1 LTRCRGFD
9 ALAVT
14 EAGKGTALARQLARI
29 AAAILIG
36 VAAFGRVADAQDYPT
51 RPIQLVVPTGPG
63 GTLDLSARFFA
74 PLWSETL
81 GQPIVVVN
89 RAGGASAI
97 GTRAVAQAAPDGY
110 TLLMSSDSSFVTVP
124 LTRNDTGYTLDS
136 FTFLFAYG
144 QGSLFLAVNA
154 ATPYR
159 SLSDFLAAARQA
171 PGRLS
176 YASYGIASLAHFGGA
191 LLWGGTGVDVAHIPY
206 RSTAEALTAVL
217 GNHVD
222 IGITGSVQGGGGEA
236 GRMRVLAT
244 SAPQRVPFAAEV
256 PTLRELGPDI
266 DLIFTNVVV
275 GPRGLPQPIVARLL
289 EAHRNAMQRHG
300 AMVRERLLAA
310 ELTPIDLDG
319 PAALQGMRDREGRFR
334 GVIGSMQLH

>member
-1 LTRCRGFD
+1 MSSGRS
-9 ALAVT
+9 
-14 EAGKGTALARQLARI
+14 RI
-29 AAAILIG
+29 GAAILLLLATFG
-36 VAAFGRVADAQDYPT
+36 LGRPAAAQAYPT

-97 GTRAVAQAAPDGY
+97 GTRSVAEAAPDGY

-124 LTRNDTGYTLDS
+124 LTRSDTGYTLDS

-144 QGSLFLAVNA
+144 QGSLFIAVNA
-154 ATPYR
+154 ASPHR
-159 SLSDFLAAARQA
+159 SLADFLAAARQA

-191 LLWGGTGVDVAHIPY
+191 LLWRATGVDVAHIPY

-222 IGITGSVQGGGGEA
+222 IGITGSVQGGGDA
-236 GRMRVLAT
+236 SRMRVLAT
-244 SAPQRVPFAAEV
+244 SAPQRVPFAPEV
-256 PTLRELGPDI
+256 PTLRELGFDI
-266 DLIFTNVVV
+266 ELIFTNVVA
-275 GPRGLPQPIVARLL
+275 GPRGLPQPVVARLL
-289 EAHRNAMQRHG
+289 EAHRSAMERHG
-300 AMVRERLLAA
+300 ATIRARLLAA
-310 ELTPIDLDG
+310 ELTPIELDG

-334 GVIGSMQLH
+334 SVIGSMQLQ